1 MSTSKGIIFEIKL
14 KKKNREKK
22 IRKKIDVR
30 FTKNLNFQKFT
41 DLSDYSLSD

>member
-22 IRKKIDVR
+22 IWKKIDVR
-30 FTKNLNFQKFT
+30 FARNLKFQKFT
-41 DLSDYSLSD
+41 DFSDYSLSD